1 MGKNMNLQ
9 KKQLP
14 AKTNSKVSNKN
25 INIKIDKLK
34 VNIHFNVNINFPG
47 SK

>member
-1 MGKNMNLQ
+1 MERNMNLQ
-9 KKQLP
+9 KKHLP
-14 AKTNSKVSNKN
+14 SKTNSKVSTKN

-34 VNIHFNVNINFPG
+34 VNIHFNVNINLPG